1 MTSLSS
7 QGWSSSDSWSRR
19 SNGHNSLCRTVAAFI
34 QVVVTCDGIIL
45 APTNSRR
52 YLLEGKH
59 VNSLQI
65 THASPP
71 ALCPLPAHSVRR
83 AEFKAPLFPESV
95 PVSTPLLVQ
104 ISQEDPLRG
113 NVVWLG
119 QGTSTILGTRIP
131 HGVAFEEP
139 VEAALIRQWV
149 SQSKQRLHARAP
161 VRFDIEYTQAQ
172 AIVQGTCLSLS
183 RGGMFITTRRPAVPG
198 PEILLHFTPP
208 GLSDRLSILAHVV
221 WVCKE
226 ETAPSAITG
235 MGVQFLELEASEA
248 IGSVVDRLC
257 AEAIPPADPSRLLL
271 PPSR

>member
-1 MTSLSS
+1 MSAHSKSLMRRHLRFARYLPIRYAALSS
-7 QGWSSSDSWSRR
+7 KHPSLKPLAGRTWSI
-19 SNGHNSLCRTVAAFI
+19 GAGGLA
-34 QVVVTCDGIIL
+34 IL
-45 APTNSRR
+45 
-52 YLLEGKH
+52 L
-59 VNSLQI
+59 
-65 THASPP
+65 
-71 ALCPLPAHSVRR
+71 
-83 AEFKAPLFPESV
+83 PESV

-104 ISQEDPLRG
+104 IAQGDPLRG

-119 QGTSTILGTRIP
+119 QSTPTILGTRFP

-139 VEAALIRQWV
+139 VEAAQVRQWV
-149 SQSKQRLHARAP
+149 SQSIQRLDPRAP

-172 AIVQGTCLSLS
+172 AIVRGTCLSLS
-183 RGGMFITTRRPAVPG
+183 RGGMFITARRPAVPG

-235 MGVQFLELEASEA
+235 MGVQFLELDASEA

>member
-1 MTSLSS
+1 MSTHSKSLMRRHLRFARYLPIRYAALSS
-7 QGWSSSDSWSRR
+7 KRSSLKPLA
-19 SNGHNSLCRTVAAFI
+19 GRTQSIGAGGLA
-34 QVVVTCDGIIL
+34 IL
-45 APTNSRR
+45 
-52 YLLEGKH
+52 L
-59 VNSLQI
+59 
-65 THASPP
+65 
-71 ALCPLPAHSVRR
+71 
-83 AEFKAPLFPESV
+83 PESV

-104 ISQEDPLRG
+104 ISQGDPLRG

-119 QGTSTILGTRIP
+119 QGTSTILGTRVP

-161 VRFDIEYTQAQ
+161 VRFEIEYTQGR
-172 AIVQGTCLSLS
+172 AIVRGTCLSLS
-183 RGGMFITTRRPAVPG
+183 RGGMFIRTRRPAVPG

-208 GLSDRLSILAHVV
+208 GLSDRLSTLAHVI

-226 ETAPSAITG
+226 ETTPSAITG

-248 IGSVVDRLC
+248 IGSVVDLLC